1 MEKFKTL
8 KAIAAPL
15 PRDNVDTDIIYP
27 GKYLSTV
34 ARSGF
39 GEMAFETIRYR
50 ENGSPDPDCIFRQPP
65 FDRAE
70 ILLAGHNFGCGS
82 SREHA
87 VWAIRDLGFRCIIA
101 KSFGD
106 TFYFNCLTNGLLAI
120 TLGETEVDRLVS
132 SAGDG
137 KILVDLENQRVQG
150 PDSEIYP
157 FEMDG
162 FRRDCLLKG
171 LDAIDLTLEDED
183 LIADFEAQQRIEQPW
198 LYASP
203 SQAAESD
210 R

>member
-27 GKYLSTV
+27 GKYLTTI
-34 ARSGF
+34 ARSGL

-50 ENGSPDPDCIFRQPP
+50 ENGSPDPDCIFRRPP
-65 FDRAE
+65 FDRAQ
-70 ILLAGHNFGCGS
+70 ILLTGHNFGCGS

-106 TFYFNCLTNGLLAI
+106 TFYFNCLANGLLTI
-120 TLGETEVDRLVS
+120 TLSEDEVDRLVS

-137 KILVDLENQRVQG
+137 KILVDLEKQRVQG
-150 PDSEIYP
+150 PDGDVYS

-162 FRRDCLLKG
+162 FQRDCLLKG
-171 LDAIDLTLEDED
+171 LDAIDMTLQDED
-183 LIADFEAQQRIEQPW
+183 LIAAFEAQQRVEQPW

-203 SQAAESD
+203 SQATDSSQ
-210 R
+210 